1 VHVLAVED
9 FVDETTVVLSASSVA
24 GVGGHGIGELGSN
37 QFLVPYVLHDAS
49 RAEAIRLTSG
59 GSSGG
64 SVGFVIPGSG
74 SRRQVI
80 ELSTLTNPGAE
91 DAQQPHE
98 PWAGRSN
105 LVSIEWRSIGS
116 YPVTATVSRP
126 AG

>member
-1 VHVLAVED
+1 VRVLDVED
-9 FVDETTVVLSASSVA
+9 FVDETTITLSVSSVA
-24 GVGGHGIGELGSN
+24 GVGSHGIDELGSYP
-37 QFLVPYVLHDAS
+37 FLVPHVLHDAS
-49 RAEAIRLTSG
+49 RADAIRLTSS
-59 GSSGG
+59 GSSSG

-80 ELSTLTNPGAE
+80 DLSTSARPGAG

-105 LVSIEWRSIGS
+105 VVSIEWRSIGS